1 MATKISKRITEA
13 YKKVEEGKAYPLKDA
28 VTVVGQ
34 MPKTKFNETVELHF
48 HLGID
53 TKDSDQNVRGTIV
66 LPNGTGKTVRV
77 AVICQGDNIAK
88 AKNAG
93 ADYVGGMDLI
103 EKIDKEGFLDFDCI
117 VATPDMMKDLS
128 KLGKVLGPRGL
139 MPSPKAGTVTPDVER
154 ALREVKAGRVEFK
167 SDKQGGVHLGIGKRS
182 FTDEQ
187 IISNAQVVIDS
198 ISHAKPASVK
208 GVFIKSV
215 YLSSTMG
222 AGVKVAI

>member
-1 MATKISKRITEA
+1 MKDV
-13 YKKVEEGKAYPLKDA
+13 YKKVEEGKAYCLKDA
-28 VTVVGQ
+28 VALVQ
-34 MPKTKFNETVELHF
+34 DMPKSKFDETVELHF
-48 HLGID
+48 HLGVD

-66 LPNGTGKTVRV
+66 LPHGTGKSIKV
-77 AVICQGDNIAK
+77 AVICQGDNVAK

-93 ADYVGGMDLI
+93 ADFVGGLDLI

-182 FTDEQ
+182 FTADK
-187 IISNAQVVIDS
+187 ITANAQMVIDT

-208 GVFIKSV
+208 GIFIKSA

>member
-1 MATKISKRITEA
+1 MATKMSKRVTEA
-13 YKKVEEGKAYPLKDA
+13 YKKVQIGKSYPLKEA
-28 VTVVGQ
+28 IEALQQT
-34 MPKTKFNETVELHF
+34 PKIKFDETVELHF
-48 HLGID
+48 DLGID
-53 TKDSDQNVRGTIV
+53 TKDSDHNVRGTIV
-66 LPNGTGKTVRV
+66 LPHGTGKTVRV
-77 AVICQGDNIAK
+77 AVICQGDNVAK

-93 ADYVGGMDLI
+93 ADFVGGLDLI

-128 KLGKVLGPRGL
+128 RLGKVLGPRGL

-167 SDKQGGVHLGIGKRS
+167 SDKQGGIHLGVGKRS
-182 FTDEQ
+182 FTIDK
-187 IISNAQVVIDS
+187 ILANAQVVIDT
-198 ISHAKPASVK
+198 INHAKPASVK
-208 GVFIKSV
+208 GIFIKSV